1 MGDQQV
7 AVGKLDW
14 VQQQAQLDSNTHPE
28 SLGASL
34 QGQSVVYVGVQ
45 GRGVVG
51 ALGFAGDQML
61 RAYDASFYSIQLV
74 MVPAHRLH
82 TLSTFRPALVTARDR
97 LAVASRL

>member
-7 AVGKLDW
+7 AVGKLEW
-14 VQQQAQLDSNTHPE
+14 VQQQAWLDSGSQAA

-51 ALGFAGDQML
+51 ALGFAGDP
-61 RAYDASFYSIQLV
+61 DA
-74 MVPAHRLH
+74 ACG
-82 TLSTFRPALVTARDR
+82 
-97 LAVASRL
+97 

>member
-14 VQQQAQLDSNTHPE
+14 VQQQARLDSNSQAE

-61 RAYDASFYSIQLV
+61 RVDVGALGPLQVLQNAQEKATSTRSIWCTRRSILK
-74 MVPAHRLH
+74 HL
-82 TLSTFRPALVTARDR
+82 
-97 LAVASRL
+97 